1 MLASPSIG
9 LSAIIHSANIMSLTS
24 LSTTFLAALLRDD
37 PPASKFGAEVER
49 APAGQEADCDSDA
62 SSLLSY
68 ASNQDAATSNQD
80 AATLPPELVGQI
92 LAEAAS
98 DRFELFVVEGQFEE
112 IETQCRVSNK
122 SGALMDT

>member
-1 MLASPSIG
+1 
-9 LSAIIHSANIMSLTS
+9 MSLTS

-68 ASNQDAATSNQD
+68 ASNQDVD
-80 AATLPPELVGQI
+80 TLPPELVGQI